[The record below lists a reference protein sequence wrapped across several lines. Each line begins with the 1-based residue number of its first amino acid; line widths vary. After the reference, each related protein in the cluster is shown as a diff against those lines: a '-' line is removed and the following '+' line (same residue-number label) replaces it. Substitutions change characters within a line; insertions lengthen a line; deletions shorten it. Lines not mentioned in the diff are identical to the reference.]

1 MTRTPQAR
9 RPHTPHEEYRGP
21 GLYVHVPFCARACP
35 YCDFDFEVGRDPPI
49 DVFLE
54 GLERER
60 RARALPEGM
69 PVHTVY
75 VGGGTPS
82 MLGPA
87 GLRRLLAWIDARFDT
102 TSAVER
108 TVELNPEHVDGALLG
123 ALLAG
128 GVDRVSLGVQSLATG
143 ALVQL
148 GRVHRATQAR
158 AALRAAVDR
167 GLRVSADL
175 IVGWPGQGAAQLGA
189 DVEGLLGEGVE
200 HVSIYALTIEP
211 GTPWEAQIERGR
223 RAGPDP
229 DAQAQRLLEAERI
242 LQAAGLQ
249 HYEVASYGR
258 DGARARHNLG
268 YWTWRDYVGLGP
280 SAASARYHAD
290 GSVSRRTN
298 RRGLRSWSMGLA
310 RGPDGQGPD
319 GASLERLA
327 PQVAAAEGLWLGLR
341 VLTGFE
347 PADFL
352 RRFGAAVDAAWL
364 QERLAGPRA
373 RGQVEVDPHGR
384 VRVVAGR
391 WLWHDDIGADLL
403 DAGGADPV

>member
-1 MTRTPQAR
+1 M
-9 RPHTPHEEYRGP
+9 GP

-35 YCDFDFEVGRDPPI
+35 YCDFDFEVGRSPPI
-49 DVFLE
+49 DAFLD

-60 RARALPEGM
+60 QARALPEGL

-82 MLGPA
+82 MLGA
-87 GLRRLLAWIDARFDT
+87 VGLRRLLAWVDARFDT
-102 TSAVER
+102 GSAVER
-108 TVELNPEHVDGALLG
+108 TVELNPEHVDDALLG
-123 ALLAG
+123 ALHAA
-128 GVDRVSLGVQSLATG
+128 GVDRVSMGVQSLAAG

-148 GRVHRATQAR
+148 GRVHRAAQAK
-158 AALRAAVDR
+158 AGLRAAVDR

-175 IVGWPGQGAAQLGA
+175 IVGWPGQGAAQLRA
-189 DVEGLLGEGVE
+189 DVAGLLGEGVE
-200 HVSIYALTIEP
+200 HVSIYALTVEP
-211 GTPWEAQIERGR
+211 GTPWEAQIKRGR
-223 RAGPDP
+223 RRRPDP
-229 DAQAQRLLEAERI
+229 DVQTQRLLEAEQI
-242 LQAAGLQ
+242 LEAAGLA

-280 SAASARYHAD
+280 SAASARYHPD

-298 RRGLRSWSMGLA
+298 RRGWLPWSTGLA
-310 RGPDGQGPD
+310 GEPD
-319 GASLERLA
+319 GASVERLA

-341 VLTGFE
+341 VLTGFS

-364 QERLAGPRA
+364 WERLAGPRA
-373 RGQVEVDPHGR
+373 RGQVEVDPQGR
-384 VRVVAGR
+384 VRVVPGH

-403 DAGGADPV
+403 DAGGADPVDAAAPTAKMSGFCP